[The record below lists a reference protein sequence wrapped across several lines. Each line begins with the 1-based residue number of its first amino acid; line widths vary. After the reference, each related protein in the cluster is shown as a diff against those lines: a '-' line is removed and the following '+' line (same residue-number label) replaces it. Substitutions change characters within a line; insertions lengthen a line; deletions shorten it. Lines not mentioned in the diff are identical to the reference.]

1 LAKEI
6 GIKFYKSY
14 IRDNIIS
21 SHKKINESKIIQIIT
36 ENINKIVNE
45 VKEVKPNS

>member
-6 GIKFYKSY
+6 GIKFYENYVRTNVLKS
-14 IRDNIIS
+14 N
-21 SHKKINESKIIQIIT
+21 KKINENKIIKIIT
-36 ENINKIVNE
+36 DNINSIVNE